1 MVGCRSSQQLID
13 MKKTFLSVSVILF
26 ALSGCYYDKESE
38 LYPGSCATPNPVKFS
53 EHVLPLLTAK
63 CAVSGC
69 HVAGGSGPGE
79 MDQYGIV
86 KASVDNGKFAN
97 RVLTQK
103 DMPPGG
109 LPACDL
115 ALLDEW
121 ILGGALND

>member
-1 MVGCRSSQQLID
+1 
-13 MKKTFLSVSVILF
+13 MKKTILSVSVFLF
-26 ALSGCYYDKESE
+26 ALSGCYFDKESE

-53 EHVLPLLTAK
+53 EHISPLLTTK
-63 CAVSGC
+63 CATGSNC

-79 MDQYGIV
+79 MNLYGIA
-86 KASVDNGKFAN
+86 KAAVDNGKFAN

-115 ALLDEW
+115 ALLDAW